1 MSCSLLLPPY
11 CNDITIYS
19 IIGLIARLNG
29 HENARTT
36 SQLLFGSPFSGLR
49 HDFPSDLAH
58 FCQVTEKCYGDVTCI
73 ANNFTILPYF
83 LRFRDSPS
91 NPEAVGLM
99 SSNEA
104 ERLKFFLGLPASP
117 VGALL
122 PLRHCPECALIDQ
135 KENGFAYWHR
145 VHQLP
150 SSLVCPSHNVPLLQ
164 SGIRSDGTGWSCLHL
179 PLDERDHGSG
189 PTPLVVDSLPILRQ
203 LATLGSQALRDD
215 ASSIDPQSL
224 RYAYLHGLKQNGLL
238 TPTGKVRSIELID
251 RLEKAYRP
259 IAGLSPF
266 NRIATPNTIEGLL
279 KLVRKPRGP
288 ANPISHLLL
297 INLLFGSWELF
308 RNVLSWEMDI
318 SAPPPPETIY
328 PASAISEPCPPEHLS
343 KQLAS
348 ISCRVSAGECS
359 LTKACQDENVD
370 VGTAMRWLGKL
381 GWQNLPKRPKKLTQ
395 GLRSKVSA
403 LLDQGLP
410 LIHIERELSLS
421 KSTIDRLCS
430 ETPEQLKR
438 WKAANHEWKRAK
450 YRQAFLNALGSR
462 TELTRKDAQKLE
474 GAGYSWLYRHD
485 RTWLS
490 EYLSSSPVVLRRKPT
505 HRRERVNWLAR
516 DEECSLAIA
525 SLGLRIQLE
534 SWERK
539 KAQAILRRLPKLSF
553 SPRLDRLPK
562 SKAAIAGLLA
572 ALNQSPLSQHSEK
585 LS

>member
-1 MSCSLLLPPY
+1 MSCSLLLPPN
-11 CNDITIYS
+11 CNDITLYS
-19 IIGLIARLNG
+19 IVGLIARLNG
-29 HENARTT
+29 HENHRIT
-36 SQLLFGSPFSGLR
+36 SQLLFGCPVAGLR
-49 HDFPSDLAH
+49 HDFPSDLAN
-58 FCQVTEKCYGDVTCI
+58 FCQVTEKCYGDVACV

-83 LRFRDSPS
+83 LHFRGSPT
-91 NPEAVGLM
+91 NPEAVGMM
-99 SSNEA
+99 SGNEA

-122 PLRHCPECALIDQ
+122 PLRHCPECALIDK
-135 KENGFAYWHR
+135 KEHGFAYWHR
-145 VHQLP
+145 EHQLP

-189 PTPLVVDSLPILRQ
+189 PPPLVVNSHPLLQQ
-203 LATLGSQALRDD
+203 LAALGSQALRDD

-224 RYAYLHGLKQNGLL
+224 RHAYLHGLKQNGLL
-238 TPTGKVRSIELID
+238 TTTGRVRAVELID

-266 NRIATPNTIEGLL
+266 SRVATQNTIDGLL
-279 KLVRKPRGP
+279 KLVRKPRRP
-288 ANPISHLLL
+288 SNPISHLLL

-318 SAPPPPETIY
+318 SAPPPPETTY
-328 PASAISEPCPPEHLS
+328 STSAKSEPCPPEHLS
-343 KQLAS
+343 KPLAT

-359 LTKACQDENVD
+359 LTKACKDENVD

-381 GWQNLPKRPKKLTQ
+381 GWQKLSKRPKKLNEELCT
-395 GLRSKVSA
+395 KVSV

-410 LIHIERELSLS
+410 LVHIERELSLS

-430 ETPEQLKR
+430 ETPEQLQR
-438 WKAANHEWKRAK
+438 WKTANHEWKLAK
-450 YRQAFLNALGSR
+450 HRQAFLNALGSR

-474 GAGYSWLYRHD
+474 GAGYTWLYRHD

-490 EYLSSSPVVLRRKPT
+490 AYLTSSPVVLQRKPT
-505 HRRERVNWLAR
+505 NRRERVNWPAR
-516 DEECSLAIA
+516 DEECIQAIA
-525 SLGLRIQLE
+525 SLGRRIELE

-572 ALNQSPLSQHSEK
+572 DLNQSPLSQHP
-585 LS
+585 

>member
-1 MSCSLLLPPY
+1 MSCSLLLPPH
-11 CNDITIYS
+11 CNDITLYS
-19 IIGLIARLNG
+19 IVGLIARLNG
-29 HENARTT
+29 HENHRIT
-36 SQLLFGSPFSGLR
+36 SQLLFGSPVAGLR
-49 HDFPSDLAH
+49 HDFPSDLAN
-58 FCQVTEKCYGDVTCI
+58 FCRETLNCYGDVSTV
-73 ANNFTILPYF
+73 ANSHTILPYF
-83 LRFRDSPS
+83 LRFRNSPS
-91 NPEAVGLM
+91 NLEAVSLM
-99 SSNEA
+99 SGSEA
-104 ERLKFFLGLPASP
+104 ERLKFFLGLPASA

-122 PLRHCPECALIDQ
+122 PLRHCPECALLDQ
-135 KENGFAYWHR
+135 KENCFAYWHR
-145 VHQLP
+145 EHQLP

-189 PTPLVVDSLPILRQ
+189 PTPLVGNSHPLLQQ

-215 ASSIDPQSL
+215 ACSIDPQSL
-224 RYAYLHGLKQNGLL
+224 RHAYLHGLKQNGLL
-238 TPTGKVRSIELID
+238 TPTGKVRAVELID
-251 RLEKAYRP
+251 RLEKTYRP
-259 IAGLSPF
+259 IAGISPF
-266 NRIATPNTIEGLL
+266 SRVATPNTIEGLL

-288 ANPISHLLL
+288 FNPISHLLL

-318 SAPPPPETIY
+318 SASPPPESKY
-328 PASAISEPCPPEHLS
+328 PASALTEPCPPEYLS

-381 GWQNLPKRPKKLTQ
+381 GWQNLPRRPKKLTQ
-395 GLRSKVSA
+395 ELREKVSD
-403 LLDQGLP
+403 LLDQGRP
-410 LIHIERELSLS
+410 LIHIERELGLS

-430 ETPEQLKR
+430 ETHEQLQR
-438 WKAANHEWKRAK
+438 WKTANHEWKLAK
-450 YRQAFLNALGSR
+450 HRQAFLNALGSC
-462 TELTRKDAQKLE
+462 TGLTRKDAQKLE

-490 EYLSSSPVVLRRKPT
+490 AYLTSSPVVLQRKPT
-505 HRRERVNWLAR
+505 LRCERVNWLDR
-516 DEECSLAIA
+516 DEECSRAIA
-525 SLGLRIQLE
+525 SLGLEIQLE

-572 ALNQSPLSQHSEK
+572 DLNQSPLSQHP
-585 LS
+585 

>member
-1 MSCSLLLPPY
+1 MSCSLLLPPH
-11 CNDITIYS
+11 CNDITLYS
-19 IIGLIARLNG
+19 IVGLIARLNG

-49 HDFPSDLAH
+49 HDFPSNLAH
-58 FCQVTEKCYGDVTCI
+58 FCQVTEQCYGDVAFV

-145 VHQLP
+145 EHQLP
-150 SSLVCPSHNVPLLQ
+150 SSLVCPCHNVPLLQ
-164 SGIRSDGTGWSCLHL
+164 SGIRRDGTGWSCLHL

-189 PTPLVVDSLPILRQ
+189 PTPLVVAPPPLLRQ

-238 TPTGKVRSIELID
+238 TLTGKIRAIELID

-288 ANPISHLLL
+288 SNPISHLLL

-308 RNVLSWEMDI
+308 RNVLSWEIEI
-318 SAPPPPETIY
+318 SAPPPPETIH
-328 PASAISEPCPPEHLS
+328 PASAISEPCPPELLS

-348 ISCRVSAGECS
+348 ISCRVSVGDCS

-370 VGTAMRWLGKL
+370 IGTATRWLGKL
-381 GWQNLPKRPKKLTQ
+381 GWLNLPKRPKKLTQ

-403 LLDQGLP
+403 MLDQGLP

-430 ETPEQLKR
+430 EAPEQLQR
-438 WKAANHEWKRAK
+438 WKAANHRWKRAK

-462 TELTRKDAQKLE
+462 TQLTRKDAQKLE

-485 RTWLS
+485 RIWLS
-490 EYLSSSPVVLRRKPT
+490 AYLSSSPVVLRRKPT

-516 DEECSLAIA
+516 DEECSRAIA
-525 SLGLRIQLE
+525 SLGQRIHLE

-539 KAQAILRRLPKLSF
+539 KVQAILRRLPKLSF

-562 SKAAIAGLLA
+562 SKAAITDLLT
-572 ALNQSPLSQHSEK
+572 ALNRAPICHHSERV
-585 LS
+585 L

>member
-1 MSCSLLLPPY
+1 MSCSLLLPSH
-11 CNDITIYS
+11 CNDITLYS
-19 IIGLIARLNG
+19 IVGLIARLNG

-36 SQLLFGSPFSGLR
+36 SQLLFGSPFAGLH

-58 FCQVTEKCYGDVTCI
+58 FCQVTEKCYGDVTSV
-73 ANNFTILPYF
+73 ANNHTILPYF

-99 SSNEA
+99 SGSEA

-145 VHQLP
+145 EHQLP
-150 SSLVCPSHNVPLLQ
+150 SSIVCPSHNVPLLQ

-179 PLDERDHGSG
+179 PLDERDHGSD
-189 PTPLVVDSLPILRQ
+189 PTPLVVDSLPLLQQ
-203 LATLGSQALRDD
+203 LATLGSQALHDD
-215 ASSIDPQSL
+215 ARSIDPQSL
-224 RYAYLHGLKQNGLL
+224 RHAYLHGLKQNGLL
-238 TPTGKVRSIELID
+238 TPTGKVRAIELID

-259 IAGLSPF
+259 VAGLSPF
-266 NRIATPNTIEGLL
+266 SRVATPNTIDGLL

-288 ANPISHLLL
+288 SNPISHLLL

-318 SAPPPPETIY
+318 SAPQPPETIY

-343 KQLAS
+343 KPLAT
-348 ISCRVSAGECS
+348 ISRRVSAGECS

-370 VGTAMRWLGKL
+370 VGTVMRWLGKL

-410 LIHIERELSLS
+410 LIHIGREFGLS

-430 ETPEQLKR
+430 ETPEQLQR
-438 WKAANHEWKRAK
+438 WKAANYEWKRAK
-450 YRQAFLNALGSR
+450 YRQAFLNALSGN
-462 TELTRKDAQKLE
+462 ELTRKDAQKLE

-490 EYLSSSPVVLRRKPT
+490 AHLSSSPILLRRKSID
-505 HRRERVNWLAR
+505 RRARVNWLAR
-516 DEECSLAIA
+516 DLECLQAIS
-525 SLGLRIQLE
+525 SLGKNIILE

-539 KAQAILRRLPKLSF
+539 KPQAILRRLPKLSF
-553 SPRLDRLPK
+553 SPRLDRLPN
-562 SKAAIAGLLA
+562 SKATISKLLVL
-572 ALNQSPLSQHSEK
+572 LNQSPRSQHSRP
-585 LS
+585 S